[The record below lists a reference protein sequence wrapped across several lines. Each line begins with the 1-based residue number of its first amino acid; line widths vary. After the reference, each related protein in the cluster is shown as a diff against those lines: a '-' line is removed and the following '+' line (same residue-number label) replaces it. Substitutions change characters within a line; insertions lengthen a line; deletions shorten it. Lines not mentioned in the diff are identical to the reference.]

1 VNRSARAA
9 GVPQPVLPEDDE
21 KQLDALTKWW
31 KQHDEKMVPQ
41 DPWLK
46 LLEKQ
51 KVD

>member
-1 VNRSARAA
+1 
-9 GVPQPVLPEDDE
+9 LPEEEAKHFDY
-21 KQLDALTKWW
+21 LGGWW
-31 KQHDEKMVPQ
+31 KQHGDKVVLG